1 MSLEKRIASVAR
13 TLFLPEFSFA
23 ANTFQVE
30 KGEYELESGE
40 PNRATKV

>member
-23 ANTFQVE
+23 SNKFKVPE
-30 KGEYELESGE
+30 GG
-40 PNRATKV
+40 PNSRTMWFGSMIC

>member
-30 KGEYELESGE
+30 KGEYELADHVSFGLM
-40 PNRATKV
+40 TC